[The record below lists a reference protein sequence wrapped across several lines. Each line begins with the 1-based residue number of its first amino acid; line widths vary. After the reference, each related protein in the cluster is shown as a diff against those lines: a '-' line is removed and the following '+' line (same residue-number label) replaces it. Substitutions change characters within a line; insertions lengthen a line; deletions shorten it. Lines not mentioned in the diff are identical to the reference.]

1 MKKENRVH
9 TVPNKNK
16 PAKKLRHSGV
26 GFFKMQQ
33 ENREQKKRMMFA
45 KREVK
50 KND

>member
-1 MKKENRVH
+1 MKKENKVH

-16 PAKKLRHSGV
+16 PSKKLRHTGV

-45 KREVK
+45 KREEK
-50 KND
+50 